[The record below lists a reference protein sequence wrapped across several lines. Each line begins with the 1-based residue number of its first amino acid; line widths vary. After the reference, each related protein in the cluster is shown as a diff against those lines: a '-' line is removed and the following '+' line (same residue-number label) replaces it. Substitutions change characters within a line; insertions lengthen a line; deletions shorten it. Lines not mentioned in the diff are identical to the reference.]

1 MLKWSIHKYYL
12 FAVLTLVAKM
22 SYGQNFNHKVYA
34 EVQKV
39 ESQEELLLEYERLG
53 PKISGSPG
61 LKNTFL
67 WLLDYYKRIG
77 VDYLRIDTFIYND
90 EAHYN
95 LVAGYL
101 GRNISRRIMVSA
113 HYDTKGGPGVNDNGT
128 GVTACMEIARLL
140 RGRPIQTGIE
150 FIHFSAE
157 ENNLIGSQHYVNNVL
172 GRNDSSLVF
181 LLNLDQLGGTKNNS
195 ENNKIYCERDED
207 SPLQNNNASNAI
219 TQKLAQCAD
228 LYSNLAPVISK
239 AYSSDYMPFQ
249 QAFYV
254 ITGLYQYSEYPFYH
268 TKNDLLL
275 NIDIGVHKEVI
286 KTAYAFLLLEAD
298 SISLSIS
305 NKNKV
310 AMHIFPN
317 PVKKEFTI
325 DVPKEFGES
334 KISLTNTLGQNVFKS
349 EVRVGRNKIVFD
361 HDTGLY
367 FGSIKGSK
375 GQMGIFKIQK
385 VN

>member
-181 LLNLDQLGGTKNNS
+181 LLNLDQ
-195 ENNKIYCERDED
+195 
-207 SPLQNNNASNAI
+207 
-219 TQKLAQCAD
+219 
-228 LYSNLAPVISK
+228 
-239 AYSSDYMPFQ
+239 
-249 QAFYV
+249 
-254 ITGLYQYSEYPFYH
+254 
-268 TKNDLLL
+268 
-275 NIDIGVHKEVI
+275 
-286 KTAYAFLLLEAD
+286 
-298 SISLSIS
+298 
-305 NKNKV
+305 
-310 AMHIFPN
+310 
-317 PVKKEFTI
+317 
-325 DVPKEFGES
+325 
-334 KISLTNTLGQNVFKS
+334 
-349 EVRVGRNKIVFD
+349 
-361 HDTGLY
+361 
-367 FGSIKGSK
+367 
-375 GQMGIFKIQK
+375 
-385 VN
+385 